1 MLLFCCLC
9 TKRGNVFTPYTLC
22 LSQHML
28 QVTDCFFLIYKKIK
42 SSSQSSSSL
51 KSFNSCIPTEF
62 PTLGCYG
69 YNESMFVSRVYHR
82 ILSTKPAKTAR
93 WSKPN
98 TQINWLKTLS
108 FFAMLTGNSVLFF
121 LFVQTNFWML
131 GTDETVWKPHRSQFN
146 MSDSRS

>member
-1 MLLFCCLC
+1 MAFQRSARGSQNVATVEQLWRSNVSRHLTCLTGTGDAAVLLFMHQARECFYPLHL
-9 TKRGNVFTPYTLC
+9 VSFTTYAAGHRL
-22 LSQHML
+22 
-28 QVTDCFFLIYKKIK
+28 CFFLIYKKIK

-93 WSKPN
+93 
-98 TQINWLKTLS
+98 
-108 FFAMLTGNSVLFF
+108 
-121 LFVQTNFWML
+121 
-131 GTDETVWKPHRSQFN
+131 
-146 MSDSRS
+146 